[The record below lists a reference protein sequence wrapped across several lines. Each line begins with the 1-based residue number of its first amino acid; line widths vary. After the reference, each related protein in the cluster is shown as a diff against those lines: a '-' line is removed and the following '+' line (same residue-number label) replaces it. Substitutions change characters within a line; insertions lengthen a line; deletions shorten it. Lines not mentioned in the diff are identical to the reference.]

1 MSDLDSTSIGIRS
14 DINYT
19 RQYPTSSRIATNFNG
34 ELNFNFIVPN
44 NKVLVLEDSELVL
57 QLDIN
62 EFGNTGIA
70 TAAFTPGLS
79 NSPLSCFFS
88 RAEIHLANK
97 KVWEMTEFT
106 QMSTIHQT
114 LTQSPTELEYNNSGN
129 PITYDGTDVGSVT
142 GVNERNSAEEIAA
155 ETDRVATAN
164 LQAIAYRKT
173 GGSVVSKRHVTFSAK
188 LPVDIRRITGNT
200 EVTIKFIIDRKYP
213 QNLLMNSIDFRKLIQ
228 VLATV
233 QNGEAVVSLGAAD
246 TIGMSVT
253 DVFMNLKMFTAD
265 RPLQSESVPFS
276 FRQYTAD
283 TKAVISTTENL
294 IFTSARN
301 PSHIGFFFYDNR
313 DVTATGPNQGDN
325 LSYLSPTHFR
335 CNATTVLDEFQ
346 IEYAGNHYP
355 SNTMYVNF
363 DPFDQDQ
370 KETVKAY
377 REFLHSIRG
386 LSKIPPL
393 SYRQWRKT
401 PMIVYRVTK
410 PMNDLNTTVRL
421 RLRFSAAPTTSNIC
435 FFSYYQNDC
444 AINYDPNGNV
454 SDVMVAEVV

>member
-1 MSDLDSTSIGIRS
+1 MSRLEDSNIGIRS
-14 DINYT
+14 DINYV

-44 NKVLVLEDSELVL
+44 NKVLVLEDSEIVL
-57 QLDIN
+57 QLDLN
-62 EFGNTGIA
+62 QFGGGGVA
-70 TAAFTPGLS
+70 SADLTPGLS

-129 PITYDGTDVGSVT
+129 PITYDGTDVGSTTVA
-142 GVNERNSAEEIAA
+142 EDSAANEIAA
-155 ETDRVATAN
+155 ETNRVAIAN

-173 GGSVVSKRHVTFSAK
+173 GGSVALKRHITFSAK
-188 LPVDIRRITGNT
+188 LPVNIRRITGNT

-213 QNLLMNSIDFRKLIQ
+213 QNLFMAGATFAQVIQ
-228 VLATV
+228 VLPTV
-233 QNGEAVVSLGAAD
+233 PNTPGTNDS
-246 TIGMSVT
+246 IGLSVT

-265 RPLQSESVPFS
+265 RVFQSESIPFS
-276 FRQYTAD
+276 FGQYTAD

-301 PSHIGFFFYDNR
+301 PSHIGFFFFDNS
-313 DVTATGPNQGDN
+313 DLSVANNQH
-325 LSYLSPTHFR
+325 LSPTHFR
-335 CNATTVLDEFQ
+335 CNATNVLDEFQ

-386 LSKIPPL
+386 LSKIPVM

-401 PMIVYRVTK
+401 PIIVYRVTK

-444 AINYDPNGNV
+444 SINYDPNGNV
-454 SDVMVAEVV
+454 SEVLVAEVV